1 MNTTNN
7 LKSCLLIM
15 PKEFYSFEKHL
26 SQALNAKGFTVE
38 VANHEYPSGTIG
50 KIMGTLQI
58 PLIFPTTYKF
68 FEKNFLAGRQ
78 YDLVLIIKG
87 RGMSRRLIEKMS
99 ESAKKIVGYNWDS
112 FKYNKSPLKWYKYV
126 TNYYTFDY
134 SDADRFSIPCVE
146 LYSSLPPDTE
156 EKKIEYDISA
166 IARNYSGRLAYI
178 DTVFS
183 TLKPARTFVYIYEQ
197 NKFDFILNFLKNPRL
212 IIKYRKY
219 IHFKPLKYNDYIN
232 AIKGSEFTID
242 YAHSNQT
249 GTTMR
254 CYESISLKTKIIS
267 NNTYMKRSA
276 YFNDTNCITF
286 QPADKPEN
294 LLAAYERCRQ
304 TPFNSKARDINTFM
318 DELLA

>member
-1 MNTTNN
+1 MNTTNTR
-7 LKSCLLIM
+7 KSCLLIM

-26 SQALNAKGFTVE
+26 SAALASKGFSVE

-58 PLIFPTTYKF
+58 PLIFPTTYNY
-68 FEKNFLAGRQ
+68 FEKNFLNNKK

-99 ESAKKIVGYNWDS
+99 ASAAKIVGYNWDS

-156 EKKIEYDISA
+156 DKEIDYDISA
-166 IARNYSGRLAYI
+166 IGRNYSHRLAYI
-178 DTVFS
+178 DKVFNI
-183 TLKPARTFVYIYEQ
+183 LKPARTFIYIYEQ
-197 NKFDFILNFLKNPRL
+197 NKFDFIINFLKNPRL
-212 IIKYRKY
+212 IFKYRKY
-219 IHFKPLKYNDYIN
+219 IHFTPLKYNDYIT
-232 AIKGSEFTID
+232 AIKRSEFTVD

-267 NNTYMKRSA
+267 NNAYMKRSA
-276 YFNDTNCITF
+276 YFNETNCITF
-286 QPADKPEN
+286 QPGDKPGN
-294 LLAAYERCRQ
+294 LLAAYEACKRME
-304 TPFNSKARDINTFM
+304 FKSKARDINTFM